1 MFRIKG
7 FHTYFLLF
15 FATLALLLSSCS
27 TDKFVAD
34 GSYLLD
40 KVELCSDEADFNATQ
55 LAQYVRQKENS
66 RWFSFF
72 KIPLGTYSL
81 AGRDTTKWINRTL
94 QRIGEKPVY
103 YDTLQARLSCE
114 DLRVA
119 MNNMGY
125 MNARVVFNTKVR
137 GKKLK
142 AIYTLLPGK
151 PFMIDRFSYDIQDSI
166 IADILKPNLSQG
178 FDATHPRQFTV
189 LALDNERKRITKIL
203 NDQGYYR
210 FNKDY
215 IYYTADTVRGY
226 RAVDV
231 TLHLTK
237 YQPSSASEPA
247 LHPRY
252 IVGRVNVLPG
262 DSTGLHI
269 RREIIAD
276 NTLIEPG
283 KYFSAT
289 DLQTTYNNLARLG
302 AIRYTD
308 IEFKE
313 MQRIDSII
321 VGKMLGYQQSE
332 KRYLEANIKLSSNK
346 PNTISFQPEGTNTA
360 GDLGAA
366 AVLTY
371 QNRNLFHGSELFS
384 IELRAAFEAIKGL
397 EGYNNHNYE
406 EYGVQARLQFPRFLS
421 PFSTREFR
429 RRSNAVSEL
438 SVSWDLQD
446 RPEFHRR
453 VFSAA
458 WKYNWSNARRHLRY
472 ELEVPDLSYVYM
484 PWISERFKK
493 DYLDNVN
500 NRNAILR
507 YNYEDLFIM
516 RAGFSLSY
524 NRNDDVAIRAKVES
538 AGNLLS
544 IVDNLSNFKKNEQGQ
559 SKIFNIAYAQYLK
572 FDFAFT
578 RILRFDPRNSLALH
592 ADFGIA
598 YPYGNSK
605 VLPFEKRYIA
615 GGPNSVRGWS
625 VRELGPGGF
634 RGTDGRI
641 DFINQTGDLKL
652 NLNAEYRTRLFWKFD
667 GAAFIDAGNIWT
679 LREYAEQPDGQFRFD
694 KFWQQIAAAYGL
706 GLRLNFDYFILR
718 FDAGMK
724 AINPAYTSLKEHFP
738 LFHPRFGRD
747 FTFHFAVGLPF

>member
-524 NRNDDVAIRAKVES
+524 NRNDDVAIRAKIES

-544 IVDNLSNFKKNEQGQ
+544 IADNLSNFKKNEQGQ

-738 LFHPRFGRD
+738 LFRPRFGRD